1 MLNYQ
6 KKGEVAVIHIDDG
19 RANAISHAFIEALTD
34 ALERARN
41 EASAVALFGR
51 PGRFSAGFD
60 LSVVNAGGSAAQ
72 ALVASGGAMLKA
84 IYSHPLPL
92 VVGCTG
98 HAIAAGA
105 LILLAADSRIGTAGA
120 TDCRGKRQANRRQN
134 FLHFTG
140 R

>member
-6 KKGEVAVIHIDDG
+6 KNGEVAVIHIDDG
-19 RANAISHAFIEALTD
+19 KANAISHAFIEALTD

-84 IYSHPLPL
+84 I
-92 VVGCTG
+92 
-98 HAIAAGA
+98 
-105 LILLAADSRIGTAGA
+105 
-120 TDCRGKRQANRRQN
+120 
-134 FLHFTG
+134 
-140 R
+140 